1 MRYVFHGWCGLS
13 GTITGTSGRL
23 VRSVSVTVVVS
34 DFSISINLSSLSL
47 PRGTSGASLITL
59 TSLNGFAGTVT
70 LSKVV
75 SPTSGPRKSL
85 SSSSVTLSPG
95 GQGASTLTVKAQQK
109 TPIGACAI
117 TVTATSG
124 SVSHSVTITVNI
136 TP

>member
-1 MRYVFHGWCGLS
+1 MAGAVCR

-34 DFSISINLSSLSL
+34 DFSISINPSSLSL

-75 SPTSGPRKSL
+75 SPTLGPRKSL

-95 GQGASTLTVKAQQK
+95 GQGTSTLTVKAQHK
-109 TPIGACAI
+109 TPIGGCTI